1 MTEPIRCI
9 VVDDEPMAREI
20 LEGYLE
26 KVPALQLMASCK
38 NVQEAIAATSKTPVD
53 LIFLD
58 IHMPEISGMSFARI
72 IDKKVK
78 VIFTTAYREYA
89 AEGFDIEALDYLL
102 KPIAFE
108 RFQQAVRKYQELCV
122 VPAQETK
129 EIQQETASFMFVRA
143 DRKMVKV
150 NFGDIVFIE
159 SLSDYLKIHLEE
171 GTIVTREAISSM
183 EHKLPHQEFIRIH
196 RSFIVSLDKIT
207 SYTNELI
214 EIGQKELPL
223 SRSYKEIVLNQ
234 LNGIGA

>member
-20 LEGYLE
+20 LESYLE
-26 KVPALQLMASCK
+26 KVPALQLIASCK
-38 NVQEAIAATSKTPVD
+38 NVQEAIAVTSKTPVD

-122 VPAQETK
+122 VPVQATK
-129 EIQQETASFMFVRA
+129 EIQQETTSFMFVRA

-150 NFGDIVFIE
+150 NFDDIVFIE

-171 GTIVTREAISSM
+171 GIIVTRETISSM
-183 EHKLPHQEFIRIH
+183 EEKLPHQEFIRIH

-234 LNGIGA
+234 LNQV